1 MFVSND
7 EFTILSRRV
16 DRLEHHVSKI
26 ASRIDSIVNKIETFD
41 KVNCHIKAKLNFSYK
56 QKSRESSA
64 RTDLFSNLGQQ

>member
-1 MFVSND
+1 MFVSTD

-41 KVNCHIKAKLNFSYK
+41 KVKLPHYS
-56 QKSRESSA
+56 
-64 RTDLFSNLGQQ
+64 

>member
-41 KVNCHIKAKLNFSYK
+41 K

-64 RTDLFSNLGQQ
+64 RSDLFSNLGQQ

>member
-1 MFVSND
+1 MFVSTD

-41 KVNCHIKAKLNFSYK
+41 KVKLPHYSKSKLFIQAKI
-56 QKSRESSA
+56 
-64 RTDLFSNLGQQ
+64 T

>member
-26 ASRIDSIVNKIETFD
+26 ASRIDSIVNKIESFD
-41 KVNCHIKAKLNFSYK
+41 KVNNIV
-56 QKSRESSA
+56 RE
-64 RTDLFSNLGQQ
+64 RG

>member
-41 KVNCHIKAKLNFSYK
+41 KVI
-56 QKSRESSA
+56 
-64 RTDLFSNLGQQ
+64 